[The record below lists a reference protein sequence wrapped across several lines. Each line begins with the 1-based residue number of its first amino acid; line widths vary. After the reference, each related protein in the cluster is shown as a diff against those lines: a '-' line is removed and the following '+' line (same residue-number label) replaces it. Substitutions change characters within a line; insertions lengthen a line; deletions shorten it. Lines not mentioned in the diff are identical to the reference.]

1 MASMWPKDQAG
12 QLKLASGVLAI
23 IGTVFFFLYVYQP
36 TAEELETKRTR
47 VESLTL
53 ANGKVKKE
61 LARGNAA
68 QLREQ
73 AKAYSQNL
81 EVMRQLVPTGNEVP
95 ALLEQVSTAARRVNL
110 DIGTVVPEPVIA
122 GETFDTY
129 RYKVSVVGDY
139 HALGEFLGNVG
150 SLTRIVAPVNMKL
163 TPALNPAAIKNRQR
177 PNRSVLLSEFELQ
190 TYVARQGMG
199 ATRVEQGGDVSRVE
213 AR

>member
-12 QLKLASGVLAI
+12 QLKIASGVIAL
-23 IGTVFFFLYVYQP
+23 IGAVVFFLYVYQP

-95 ALLEQVSTAARRVNL
+95 ALLEQVSTAARRAGL
-110 DIGTVVPEPVIA
+110 DLSTVEPQPVIV
-122 GETFDTY
+122 GDQFDTY
-129 RYKVSVVGDY
+129 RYKLSVFGSY
-139 HALGEFLGNVG
+139 HQVAELLTNVG
-150 SLTRIVAPVNMKL
+150 SLTRIVAPQNL
-163 TPALNPAAIKNRQR
+163 TLIVTNDPAATKSRRRADQA
-177 PNRSVLLSEFELQ
+177 VLDADFEIQ
-190 TYVARQGMG
+190 TYVAKAG
-199 ATRVEQGGDVSRVE
+199 AEE

>member
-12 QLKLASGVLAI
+12 QLKIASGVIAI
-23 IGTVFFFLYVYQP
+23 IGAVVFFLYVYQP

-53 ANGKVKKE
+53 ANGTVKKE

-95 ALLEQVSTAARRVNL
+95 ALLEQVSTAARRAGL
-110 DIGTVVPEPVIA
+110 DLSTVEPQPVVV
-122 GETFDTY
+122 GDQFDTY
-129 RYKVSVVGDY
+129 RYKLSVFGNY
-139 HALGEFLGNVG
+139 HQVAEFLTNVG
-150 SLTRIVAPVNMKL
+150 SLTRIVAPVNMSL
-163 TPALNPAAIKNRQR
+163 AVTQDPAATKTRRRADQA
-177 PNRSVLLSEFELQ
+177 VLDTDFEIQ
-190 TYVARQGMG
+190 TYVAKAGSEENR
-199 ATRVEQGGDVSRVE
+199 
-213 AR
+213 

>member
-12 QLKLASGVLAI
+12 QLKIASGVIAI
-23 IGTVFFFLYVYQP
+23 IGAVVFFLYVYQP
-36 TAEELETKRTR
+36 TAEELDTKRTR

-95 ALLEQVSTAARRVNL
+95 ALLEQVSTAARRAGL
-110 DIGTVVPEPVIA
+110 DLSTVEPQPVVV
-122 GETFDTY
+122 GDQFDTY
-129 RYKVSVVGDY
+129 RYKLSVFGNY
-139 HALGEFLGNVG
+139 HQVAEFLTNVG
-150 SLTRIVAPVNMKL
+150 SLTRIVAPVNMSL
-163 TPALNPAAIKNRQR
+163 AVTQDPAATKTRRRADQA
-177 PNRSVLLSEFELQ
+177 VLDTDFEIQ
-190 TYVARQGMG
+190 TYVAKAGSEENR
-199 ATRVEQGGDVSRVE
+199 
-213 AR
+213 